1 MKAYIPFYVVDSLIQ
16 MNNSIR
22 QFLNKSKA
30 DVISHSVKC
39 IIPQQV
45 SLPTNLH
52 PPTLAFNS
60 YTNKFK
66 NAQDF
71 YDHIQPIPFQ
81 TNTLPKDRSEI
92 RGVDSS
98 IHRFLFNKFKWK
110 EYPPILKNEFMMI
123 QFFPHHHIISNFRKS
138 NIAFAVNIYTIPLFN
153 SIRLRDAMNRYRGR
167 YSNLQFFKTKT
178 LPIQSACGRSQTK
191 KLFRELF
198 VKALQTLG
206 VINKEGNDNTSVTDK
221 LKGVYAIHIYKVP
234 ITTEQKDKLVQDYS
248 AMINKIV
255 NDKNIWNTLNQAAR
269 RSKSVNLQPVL
280 PNVRFSWEVGNCK
293 DDRIRFPFINMTE
306 IQSKKLEYTKRFK
319 KNANKQRN
327 QNQQDRIK

>member
-1 MKAYIPFYVVDSLIQ
+1 

-22 QFLNKSKA
+22 QFLNKSKT
-30 DVISHSVKC
+30 DVISSNVKY

-45 SLPTNLH
+45 SFPTNLQ

-66 NAQDF
+66 NAQEF
-71 YDHIQPIPFQ
+71 YDNKQPIPFQ

-98 IHRFLFNKFKWK
+98 IHRFIFNKLKWK
-110 EYPPILKNEFMMI
+110 EYPPILKNDFMMI

-153 SIRLRDAMNRYRGR
+153 DIRLRDAMARYKGR
-167 YSNLQFFKTKT
+167 YSSLQFFKTKT

-206 VINKEGNDNTSVTDK
+206 VINQEENTTTTVTDK
-221 LKGVYAIHIYKVP
+221 LRGVYAIHIYKVP
-234 ITTEQKDKLVQDYS
+234 ITIEQKEKVVQHYS
-248 AMINKIV
+248 TLIKKITTDQ
-255 NDKNIWNTLNQAAR
+255 NTWNTLSQAAR
-269 RSKSVNLQPVL
+269 RSKSMNLLSVL
-280 PNVRFSWEVGNCK
+280 PNVTFSWKVGDCK
-293 DDRIRFPFINMTE
+293 DDRIRFPFINMTDIE
-306 IQSKKLEYTKRFK
+306 SKKLEHIKRFK
-319 KNANKQRN
+319 KNTTNKRKN
-327 QNQQDRIK
+327 KK